1 MCCRSSAALGKLIMF
16 ADDNVM
22 IHRAYAKDLFTRMI
36 PLRKHWIGQCSLAA
50 VRRLENIQLMAASGC
65 KALLVGFES
74 IDEETTRYTGKKQ
87 NRPSEYK
94 ETVHML
100 REHGISVWG
109 SFVFGFDTDDP
120 EVFERTAEF
129 AIEMQLTMANFS
141 MLVPYPGTALYRR
154 LEAEGR
160 LTDPQWWL
168 REYHDE
174 EGPHFIP
181 KRLSVQQLRDGWV
194 RASRRF
200 FSYGSMWKRWAV
212 PPRSSWIQ
220 RVAFWPLNMMQHRA
234 TRAREA
240 RVAAVSAPA

>member
-1 MCCRSSAALGKLIMF
+1 MF

-50 VRRLENIQLMAASGC
+50 VRRLENVQLMAASGC
-65 KALLVGFES
+65 KALFVGFES

-120 EVFERTAEF
+120 EVFDRTVEF
-129 AIEMQLTMANFS
+129 AHRDAAHDGELLHAVSLPGDRALPPARGRGATHRSAVVAAR
-141 MLVPYPGTALYRR
+141 VPRRGGAALHARS
-154 LEAEGR
+154 G
-160 LTDPQWWL
+160 
-168 REYHDE
+168 
-174 EGPHFIP
+174 
-181 KRLSVQQLRDGWV
+181 S
-194 RASRRF
+194 RASSCARAGCAPRRRF

-220 RVAFWPLNMMQHRA
+220 RVGFWPLNMMQHRV

-240 RVAAVSAPA
+240 RVAAVLGACLTSRAAPR